1 MAPSRRRH
9 SPDGHLLYSDAW
21 TLQLMNAGPTRR
33 HATTPRGRLAVHSVH
48 QDRRHSRR
56 RRPQHRSPDATR
68 SVVWDFGQKRRTRS
82 CGVCT
87 IPSRLHLSQL
97 EILPNLPR
105 SDQRSLI
112 PRAPEPPEVLMSMEA
127 MHDTTGKKEMV
138 VCYMNSPLP
147 YMIEENYGG
156 CFFEEDDD
164 LAQVLQDQEIVYQ
177 LIQGNGCSGSSR
189 THSHPSSSHS
199 HGRALD
205 ERKPLGVSGYE
216 VQLVVDEALARE
228 LQQMEDQ
235 LASASI
241 DDHRIT
247 EHEFCSGRKPITSS
261 ISNGGNVSASRPPQA
276 VMEDGIDPDNM
287 TYEELQQLGEAI
299 GTESKGLPEDV
310 IALLPTSTYKIRIFS
325 RKEKHD
331 ECVICCMAYKNRDK
345 LIKLPCE
352 HHYHQTC
359 VTKWLK
365 INKVCP
371 VCNKE
376 VFGSCRSY

>member
-1 MAPSRRRH
+1 M
-9 SPDGHLLYSDAW
+9 
-21 TLQLMNAGPTRR
+21 
-33 HATTPRGRLAVHSVH
+33 
-48 QDRRHSRR
+48 
-56 RRPQHRSPDATR
+56 
-68 SVVWDFGQKRRTRS
+68 
-82 CGVCT
+82 
-87 IPSRLHLSQL
+87 
-97 EILPNLPR
+97 
-105 SDQRSLI
+105 
-112 PRAPEPPEVLMSMEA
+112 EV
-127 MHDTTGKKEMV
+127 MHDTTGKKEVV
-138 VCYMNSPLP
+138 VCYMNAPLP

-156 CFFEEDDD
+156 CFFEDDVD

-177 LIQGNGCSGSSR
+177 LIQGNY
-189 THSHPSSSHS
+189 
-199 HGRALD
+199 
-205 ERKPLGVSGYE
+205 GVASYE
-216 VQLVVDEALARE
+216 AQLVVDEALARE

-241 DDHRIT
+241 DDHNII
-247 EHEFCSGRKPITSS
+247 EHGRKPIASSTSS
-261 ISNGGNVSASRPPQA
+261 GGNASASRPPQV

-331 ECVICCMAYKNRDK
+331 ECVICCMTYKNRDR
-345 LIKLPCE
+345 LTKLPCE
-352 HHYHQTC
+352 HQYHQTC

-376 VFGSCRSY
+376 VYGSGK

>member
-1 MAPSRRRH
+1 M
-9 SPDGHLLYSDAW
+9 
-21 TLQLMNAGPTRR
+21 
-33 HATTPRGRLAVHSVH
+33 
-48 QDRRHSRR
+48 
-56 RRPQHRSPDATR
+56 
-68 SVVWDFGQKRRTRS
+68 
-82 CGVCT
+82 VCT
-87 IPSRLHLSQL
+87 STAPPHSSQL
-97 EILPNLPR
+97 ESSPKSPPDPCR
-105 SDQRSLI
+105 D
-112 PRAPEPPEVLMSMEA
+112 PRASEVSMEV
-127 MHDTTGKKEMV
+127 MHDTTGKKEVV
-138 VCYMNSPLP
+138 VCYMNAPLP

-156 CFFEEDDD
+156 CFFEDDVD

-177 LIQGNGCSGSSR
+177 LIQGNYGTGSSK
-189 THSHPSSSHS
+189 THSNPSSSYS
-199 HGRALD
+199 HGCELG
-205 ERKPLGVSGYE
+205 ERKPSGVASYE
-216 VQLVVDEALARE
+216 AQLVVDEALARE

-241 DDHRIT
+241 DDHNII
-247 EHEFCSGRKPITSS
+247 EHGRKPIASSTSS
-261 ISNGGNVSASRPPQA
+261 GGNASASRPPQV

-331 ECVICCMAYKNRDK
+331 ECVICCMTYKNRDR
-345 LIKLPCE
+345 LTKLPCE
-352 HHYHQTC
+352 HQYHQTC

-376 VFGSCRSY
+376 VYGSGK

>member
-1 MAPSRRRH
+1 
-9 SPDGHLLYSDAW
+9 
-21 TLQLMNAGPTRR
+21 
-33 HATTPRGRLAVHSVH
+33 
-48 QDRRHSRR
+48 
-56 RRPQHRSPDATR
+56 
-68 SVVWDFGQKRRTRS
+68 
-82 CGVCT
+82 
-87 IPSRLHLSQL
+87 
-97 EILPNLPR
+97 
-105 SDQRSLI
+105 
-112 PRAPEPPEVLMSMEA
+112 
-127 MHDTTGKKEMV
+127 MHDTTGKKDVV

-156 CFFEEDDD
+156 CFFEDDVD

-177 LIQGNGCSGSSR
+177 LIQGNY
-189 THSHPSSSHS
+189 
-199 HGRALD
+199 
-205 ERKPLGVSGYE
+205 GVASYE
-216 VQLVVDEALARE
+216 AQLVVDEALARE

-241 DDHRIT
+241 DGHNII
-247 EHEFCSGRKPITSS
+247 EHGRKAIASSTSS
-261 ISNGGNVSASRPPQA
+261 GGNASASRPPQV

-331 ECVICCMAYKNRDK
+331 ECVICCMTYKNRDR
-345 LIKLPCE
+345 LTKLPCE

-376 VFGSCRSY
+376 VYGSGK